1 MFALYIYCLALEYCG
16 KVSYIKS
23 QLDQSRLALQTCV
36 TSSEQE
42 TGWLFQMAKNFPFVN
57 ILFYFITW
65 YPFLHYVCYHW
76 HCSCSSSQGG
86 GECEEPVRRGSL
98 AATSFE
104 QIFLEILQRW
114 WFQSAD
120 SPSQDVWGPPLQN
133 LVAAFPHPQHLRN
146 ARETQPGEGSVWQV
160 IKKMFLIW
168 SVISW
173 SHLCRPGLLLY
184 PVNSWCY
191 PANSQVYS
199 TNITRPKF
207 IACSDSLKVSYF
219 AFNIFLVIRE

>member
-1 MFALYIYCLALEYCG
+1 MSVITDIVVAVHLRVEGNVKNQWDEAAWQQPVLNRFFWRY
-16 KVSYIKS
+16 
-23 QLDQSRLALQTCV
+23 
-36 TSSEQE
+36 
-42 TGWLFQMAKNFPFVN
+42 FQ
-57 ILFYFITW
+57 
-65 YPFLHYVCYHW
+65 
-76 HCSCSSSQGG
+76 Q
-86 GECEEPVRRGSL
+86 
-98 AATSFE
+98 
-104 QIFLEILQRW
+104 W

-160 IKKMFLIW
+160 IKKMFLFW

>member
-1 MFALYIYCLALEYCG
+1 MSVITDIVVAVHLRVEG
-16 KVSYIKS
+16 NV
-23 QLDQSRLALQTCV
+23 
-36 TSSEQE
+36 
-42 TGWLFQMAKNFPFVN
+42 KNQWDKAAWQQPVLNRFFWR
-57 ILFYFITW
+57 YFN
-65 YPFLHYVCYHW
+65 
-76 HCSCSSSQGG
+76 GG
-86 GECEEPVRRGSL
+86 GFRVLTPLPRMCEARLFRTLLLLFLIHNTYEMHVKPSL
-98 AATSFE
+98 EKA
-104 QIFLEILQRW
+104 QCDRLL
-114 WFQSAD
+114 
-120 SPSQDVWGPPLQN
+120 
-133 LVAAFPHPQHLRN
+133 
-146 ARETQPGEGSVWQV
+146 
-160 IKKMFLIW
+160 KKMFLFW